1 MKIFF
6 IGFELD
12 HLSFMEHTQNNNTLK
27 EKKRKKRKGI
37 IGWKN
42 YFTKFCSNHSQPKV
56 WSG

>member
-27 EKKRKKRKGI
+27 EKKKE
-37 IGWKN
+37 
-42 YFTKFCSNHSQPKV
+42 
-56 WSG
+56 